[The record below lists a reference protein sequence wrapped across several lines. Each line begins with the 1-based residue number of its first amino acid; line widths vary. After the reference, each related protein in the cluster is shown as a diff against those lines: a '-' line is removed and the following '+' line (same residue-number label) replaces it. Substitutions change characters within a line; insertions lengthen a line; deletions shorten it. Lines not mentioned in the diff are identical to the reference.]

1 MYYPNKEEFIE
12 LSKKGN
18 LIPVY
23 RDILTDF
30 ETPLSAFAKIDKS
43 DYSFLLESV
52 EGGERLARYSIL
64 GSDPSLI
71 FSSKL
76 GNITITEGKI
86 SSSFTSKSDPIDELK
101 KILNRYKFVDVKGL
115 PRFSGGLVGFFGYD
129 MVRFI
134 ENLPAKNPDDLN
146 LPDCLFMLTDTLL
159 IFDHVDHKIKVIS
172 NVHVDGDPIL
182 AYDKAIKRIERIAGY
197 LKGPMPQ
204 RDYAV
209 SSKKRPHPDLIRSN
223 LTKAQFET
231 MVKKAKKHI
240 EDGDIIQT
248 VLSQRLKL
256 AIDCHPFQVYRA
268 LRSINPSPYMY
279 YLKFNDFFL
288 VGSSPEIMVRC
299 ENGLVEVRPIAGTR
313 PRGAS
318 ESEDEALI
326 KDLLADPKEIS
337 EHIMLVD
344 LGRNDIGRVCEF
356 KTIKV
361 SELMTIMLVDLGR
374 NDIGRVCEFKTIKV
388 SELMTIEKY
397 SHVMHI
403 VSDVS
408 GRLKGGKD
416 SFDLFRA
423 TFPAGTVTGAPKV
436 RAMEIIEELENLK
449 RGPYAGSIGYFSFS
463 GNLDTCITI
472 RTVIIKGKT
481 AYIQAGAGIVADSI
495 PEKEFEETLN
505 KAKALLK
512 AIEMAE
518 RGLE

>member
-1 MYYPNKEEFIE
+1 MYYPGKEEFIE

-30 ETPLSAFAKIDKS
+30 ETPLSAFTKIDKS

-71 FSSKL
+71 FSSKG
-76 GNITITEGKI
+76 GNVTITEGKI
-86 SSSFTSKSDPIDELK
+86 SSSYATKSDPIDELK
-101 KILNRYKFVDVKGL
+101 KILNRYKFVNVKGL
-115 PRFSGGLVGFFGYD
+115 PRFSGGVVGFFGYD

-134 ENLPAKNPDDLN
+134 ENIPAKNPDDLN
-146 LPDCLFMLTDTLL
+146 LPDCVFMLTDTLL
-159 IFDHVDHKIKVIS
+159 IFDHVDHKIKIIS
-172 NVHVDGDPIL
+172 NVHVDGDPAP
-182 AYDKAIKRIERIAGY
+182 AYDKAVKHIERIAGY
-197 LKGPMPQ
+197 LKSPMPKV
-204 RDYAV
+204 DYAI
-209 SSKKRPHPDLIRSN
+209 SSKKRPHPDLLRSN
-223 LTKAQFET
+223 VSKAQFET

-299 ENGLVEVRPIAGTR
+299 EDGLAEVRPIAGTR

-318 ESEDEALI
+318 ATDDDTLI
-326 KDLLADPKEIS
+326 KDLLADPKERA

-356 KTIKV
+356 KSIKV
-361 SELMTIMLVDLGR
+361 SELMTV
-374 NDIGRVCEFKTIKV
+374 
-388 SELMTIEKY
+388 EKY

-408 GRLKGGKD
+408 GKLKKDKD
-416 SFDLFRA
+416 SFDLFKA

-436 RAMEIIEELENLK
+436 RAMEIIEELENLR
-449 RGPYAGSIGYFSFS
+449 RGPYAGSVGYFSFS

-481 AYIQAGAGIVADSI
+481 AYIQAGAGIVADSD

-518 RGLE
+518 KGLE

>member
-1 MYYPNKEEFIE
+1 MYYPGKEEFVE

-30 ETPLSAFAKIDKS
+30 ETPLSAFAKIDKT
-43 DYSFLLESV
+43 DHSFLLESV

-71 FSSKL
+71 FSSK
-76 GNITITEGKI
+76 GSKVTITEGKI
-86 SSSFTSKSDPIDELK
+86 SSNFTTKSDPIGELK
-101 KILNRYKFVDVKGL
+101 KILNKYKFVAVKGL

-129 MVRFI
+129 MVRFV
-134 ENLPAKNPDDLN
+134 ENIPSKNPDDLK
-146 LPDCLFMLTDTLL
+146 LPDCVFMLADTLL
-159 IFDHVDHKIKVIS
+159 IFDHVDHKIKIIS
-172 NVHVDGDPIL
+172 NAHVDRDPAL
-182 AYDKAIKRIERIAGY
+182 AYHKAVKKIEKIVGY
-197 LKGPMPQ
+197 LKRPMPKEG
-204 RDYAV
+204 YAV
-209 SSKKRPHPDLIRSN
+209 SLKRKSHSHMLKSN
-223 LTKAQFET
+223 VTKMQFET
-231 MVKKAKKHI
+231 MVRKAKKHI
-240 EDGDIIQT
+240 EDGDIIQA

-256 AIDCHPFQVYRA
+256 PVGCYPFQVYRA
-268 LRSINPSPYMY
+268 LRSINPSPYMF
-279 YLKFNDFFL
+279 YLKLNDFFL

-299 ENGLVEVRPIAGTR
+299 EDGLAEVRPIAGTR

-318 ESEDEALI
+318 DESDEALV
-326 KDLLADPKEIS
+326 KDLLADPKERA

-356 KTIKV
+356 QTIKV
-361 SELMTIMLVDLGR
+361 SELMTV
-374 NDIGRVCEFKTIKV
+374 
-388 SELMTIEKY
+388 EKY

-408 GRLKGGKD
+408 GRLKPGKD
-416 SFDLFRA
+416 TFDLFRA

-436 RAMEIIEELENLK
+436 RAMEIIEELESLR
-449 RGPYAGSIGYFSFS
+449 RGPYAGSVGYFSFS

-472 RTVIIKGKT
+472 RTIVIKGKT
-481 AYIQAGAGIVADSI
+481 AYIQAGAGIVADSN
-495 PEKEFEETLN
+495 PEKEFEETMN

-518 RGLE
+518 AGLE

>member
-1 MYYPNKEEFIE
+1 MYYPSKEEFIE

-23 RDILTDF
+23 RNILTDF

-43 DYSFLLESV
+43 NYSFLLESV

-64 GSDPSLI
+64 GSNPSLI
-71 FSSKL
+71 FSSK
-76 GNITITEGKI
+76 GNKITITEGKI
-86 SSSFTSKSDPIDELK
+86 SSNFTSKSDPIDELK
-101 KILNRYKFVDVKGL
+101 KILNRYKIVDVKGL

-134 ENLPAKNPDDLN
+134 EKLPVKNPDDLN

-172 NVHVDGDPIL
+172 NAHVDGDPAQ
-182 AYDKAIKRIERIAGY
+182 AYDKAVKKIERIIGY
-197 LKGPMPQ
+197 LKGRMPGI
-204 RDYAV
+204 DYTV
-209 SSKKRPHPDLIRSN
+209 SLKKRPHPSILKSN
-223 LTKAQFET
+223 VTRAQFET
-231 MVKKAKKHI
+231 MVKKAKKLI
-240 EDGDIIQT
+240 ENGDIIQT
-248 VLSQRLKL
+248 VLSQRLKV
-256 AIDCHPFQVYRA
+256 AVDCHPFHVYRA

-279 YLKFNDFFL
+279 YLKLNDFFL

-299 ENGLVEVRPIAGTR
+299 ENGVAEVRPIAGTR

-318 ESEDEALI
+318 EKEDEAFI
-326 KDLLADPKEIS
+326 KDLLADPKERA
-337 EHIMLVD
+337 EH
-344 LGRNDIGRVCEF
+344 
-356 KTIKV
+356 
-361 SELMTIMLVDLGR
+361 IMLVDLGR

-408 GRLKGGKD
+408 GKLKEGKD
-416 SFDLFRA
+416 SFDLFKA

-449 RGPYAGSIGYFSFS
+449 RGPYAGSVGYFSFS

-481 AYIQAGAGIVADSI
+481 AYIQAGAGIVADSN

-518 RGLE
+518 KGLE

>member
-1 MYYPNKEEFIE
+1 MYYPGKEEFAE

-52 EGGERLARYSIL
+52 EGGERLARYSML

-71 FSSKL
+71 FSSK
-76 GNITITEGKI
+76 GGKVTITEGRI
-86 SSSFTSKSDPIDELK
+86 SSSFDSKSDPIDELK
-101 KILNRYKFVDVKGL
+101 KILKRYKFVDVKGL
-115 PRFSGGLVGFFGYD
+115 PRFSGGLIGFFGYD

-134 ENLPAKNPDDLN
+134 ENIPDKNPDDLD
-146 LPDCLFMLTDTLL
+146 LPDSVFMLTDTLL

-172 NVHVDGDPIL
+172 NVHVDGDPGL
-182 AYDKAIKRIERIAGY
+182 AYDKAIQKIDKIIGH
-197 LKGPMPQ
+197 LKGPMSN

-209 SSKKRPHPDLIRSN
+209 SSKKRPHPDLLKSN
-223 LTKAQFET
+223 LTKTQFET

-318 ESEDEALI
+318 GAEDDALI
-326 KDLLADPKEIS
+326 KDLLADPKEIA

-356 KTIKV
+356 
-361 SELMTIMLVDLGR
+361 
-374 NDIGRVCEFKTIKV
+374 NTIKV

-408 GRLKGGKD
+408 GRLRAGKD

-449 RGPYAGSIGYFSFS
+449 RGPYAGSVGYFSFS
-463 GNLDTCITI
+463 GNLDCCITI
-472 RTVIIKGKT
+472 RTMLIKNNI
-481 AYIQAGAGIVADSI
+481 AYIQAGGGLVADSV
-495 PEKEFEETLN
+495 PAREFEETVN
-505 KAKALLK
+505 KAKALVK

-518 RGLE
+518 RGIE

>member
-1 MYYPNKEEFIE
+1 MYYPGKEEFIE
-12 LSKKGN
+12 LSKRGN

-76 GNITITEGKI
+76 GKITITEGRI

-134 ENLPAKNPDDLN
+134 ESLPTKNPDDLN
-146 LPDCLFMLTDTLL
+146 LPDCVFMLTDTLL
-159 IFDHVDHKIKVIS
+159 VFDHVDHKIKVIS

-182 AYDKAIKRIERIAGY
+182 AYDKAVKRIEKIVGY
-197 LKGPMPQ
+197 LKGAMPR
-204 RDYAV
+204 RDYAI
-209 SSKKRPHPDLIRSN
+209 SSKKMPHPDLLKSN
-223 LTKAQFET
+223 ITKTQFET
-231 MVKKAKKHI
+231 MVMKAKKYI

-256 AIDCHPFQVYRA
+256 TIDCHPFQVYRA

-299 ENGLVEVRPIAGTR
+299 EDGLAEVRPIAGTR

-318 ESEDEALI
+318 EKEDEMLM

-337 EHIMLVD
+337 EH
-344 LGRNDIGRVCEF
+344 
-356 KTIKV
+356 
-361 SELMTIMLVDLGR
+361 IMLVDLGR

-408 GRLKGGKD
+408 GRMSPGKD

-423 TFPAGTVTGAPKV
+423 TFPAGTVTGAPKI
-436 RAMEIIEELENLK
+436 RAMEIIEELESLR
-449 RGPYAGSIGYFSFS
+449 RGPYAGSVGYFSFS

-472 RTVIIKGKT
+472 RTVIIKDKT
-481 AYIQAGAGIVADSI
+481 AYIQAGAGIVADSN
-495 PEKEFEETLN
+495 PEKEFEETMN

-512 AIEMAE
+512 AIDMAE
-518 RGLE
+518 KGLE